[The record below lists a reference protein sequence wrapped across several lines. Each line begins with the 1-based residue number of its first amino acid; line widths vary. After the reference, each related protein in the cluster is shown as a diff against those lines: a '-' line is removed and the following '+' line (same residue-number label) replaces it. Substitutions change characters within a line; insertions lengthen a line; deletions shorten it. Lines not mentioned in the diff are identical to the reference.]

1 MGDDGGGGGGSAVM
15 GGRRDAC
22 VGSGGDKEGDCCR
35 FSGVIQEL

>member
-22 VGSGGDKEGDCCR
+22 VGSGGVNEGDCCR
-35 FSGVIQEL
+35 FSGVI